1 MVSTRRI
8 SIAELEGKTAFDA
21 AGKPLSPREYICPIT
36 ESGDTLIPPSVS
48 VTPEAGVEPSVNP
61 PPTDIAPPANIP
73 VIVEAPI
80 INVAPSDVIIRPE
93 IIVQPQTVT
102 VAAPDMQPIAD
113 AISDMRD
120 TILESIRPVVIPA
133 PIVNFE
139 PQQAVDFAPLSEA
152 MHEIAEAVKNKPD
165 HSEAIIG
172 LLSAIASRPH
182 TTGYSFKI
190 IRDSH
195 GDIDDVQV
203 LVNRET
209 TP

>member
-21 AGKPLSPREYICPIT
+21 AGKPLSPREDICTIT

-93 IIVQPQTVT
+93 IIVQPQAVT

-113 AISDMRD
+113 ALFEMREAI
-120 TILESIRPVVIPA
+120 TESAKQPVFIPPA
-133 PIVNFE
+133 QVSIE
-139 PQQAVDFAPLSEA
+139 PQAPPDMTPIANA
-152 MHEIAEAVKNKPD
+152 MIEIAKVEQSRPD
-165 HSEAIIG
+165 HSGQILA
-172 LLSAIASRPH
+172 LLQQIAEKPTSAQW
-182 TTGYSFKI
+182 TFKVL
-190 IRDSH
+190 RDTR
-195 GDIDDVQV
+195 GDIEEITAIKTVAG
-203 LVNRET
+203 
-209 TP
+209 